1 MISIDYLITAL
12 IVILIPGTGVI
23 YTISIGLT
31 QGKRA
36 SIMAALGCTLGII
49 PSLLACVLGLSA
61 LFHSSSLLFEIVRYV
76 GVLYLTYL
84 AYLTYKNATKIDFK
98 QPSRKSS
105 RLKIALHGCLIN
117 ILNPKLSIFFLAFLP
132 QFVVVTEQPVYQ
144 LLTLGLVFMLLTFS
158 VFILYGLLANS
169 FSSVLRSEKA
179 AANTQYFFSLS
190 FALLA
195 IKLAATDR

>member
-1 MISIDYLITAL
+1 MISIDYLLTAL

-36 SIMAALGCTLGII
+36 SMIAALGCTFGII

-61 LFHSSSLLFEIVRYV
+61 LFHSSTLLFEIVRYI
-76 GVLYLTYL
+76 GVFYLIYL
-84 AYLTYKNATKIDFK
+84 AYLTYKNAGSLKFETQQRKTKAV
-98 QPSRKSS
+98 
-105 RLKIALHGCLIN
+105 KIALHGCLIN

-132 QFVVVTEQPVYQ
+132 QFVTATNAPTYQ
-144 LLTLGLVFMLLTFS
+144 LLTLGVVFMLLTFI
-158 VFILYGLLANS
+158 VFIVYGLLANM
-169 FSSVLRSEKA
+169 FSGVLKSEKS
-179 AANTQYFFSLS
+179 AANTQYFFSMS

-195 IKLAATDR
+195 IKLAITDR